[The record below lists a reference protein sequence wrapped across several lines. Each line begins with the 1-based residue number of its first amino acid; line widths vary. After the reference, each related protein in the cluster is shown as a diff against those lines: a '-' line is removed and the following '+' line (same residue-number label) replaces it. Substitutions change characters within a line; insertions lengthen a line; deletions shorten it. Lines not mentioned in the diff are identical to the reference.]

1 MIDASHHPFAE
12 NTAITASVVQYA
24 RQKDATVEAE
34 LGRLGG
40 QEDDLIVDEAD
51 AYYTDPDAAKEFVE
65 KTGIDSLAVA
75 IGTAHGLYSKE
86 PNIDFERLAAIQKRV
101 SVPLVLH
108 GASGISEQDVRKC
121 IKLGC
126 AKVNI
131 ATELKIPF
139 SDKLRRY
146 LHEHADASD
155 PRKYMAP
162 AKEAMKK
169 IVQEKILMCMSND
182 RY

>member
-1 MIDASHHPFAE
+1 M
-12 NTAITASVVQYA
+12 
-24 RQKDATVEAE
+24 
-34 LGRLGG
+34 
-40 QEDDLIVDEAD
+40 DEAD

-131 ATELKIPF
+131 ATELKFLFQINCADICMNTPMQAIQENIWPRQR
-139 SDKLRRY
+139 S
-146 LHEHADASD
+146 HE
-155 PRKYMAP
+155 
-162 AKEAMKK
+162 K

>member
-1 MIDASHHPFAE
+1 
-12 NTAITASVVQYA
+12 
-24 RQKDATVEAE
+24 
-34 LGRLGG
+34 
-40 QEDDLIVDEAD
+40 
-51 AYYTDPDAAKEFVE
+51 YTDPDAAKEFVE

-146 LHEHADASD
+146 L
-155 PRKYMAP
+155 
-162 AKEAMKK
+162 
-169 IVQEKILMCMSND
+169 
-182 RY
+182 